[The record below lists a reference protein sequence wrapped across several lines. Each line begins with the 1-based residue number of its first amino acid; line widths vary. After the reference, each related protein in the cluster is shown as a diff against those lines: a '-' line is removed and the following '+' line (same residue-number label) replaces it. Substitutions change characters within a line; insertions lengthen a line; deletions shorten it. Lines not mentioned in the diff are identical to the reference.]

1 MKYKDLIFKI
11 PIENEYYLED
21 SKFVTDSIISM
32 LDERKE
38 QGRNQIL
45 INTNLKKG
53 LPLENINKIA
63 GPMIE
68 AWAYEVFS
76 DICEDTNNKYYLIN
90 VEAQERLSM
99 TDIILQF
106 KKSNRFI
113 TGSTDVKATSED
125 IEGSGKSP
133 NITSFSRIRT
143 AYVEDPDYMFIILSI
158 KHKVYSKKNKTT
170 NMFDG
175 IMEIVDYHAYDLKLI
190 SDEDIS
196 YNPALGT
203 GQIQIK
209 DIHYV
214 TLVNRS
220 AWEFCQL
227 LDRKYLKSSKRSFKQ
242 WYAEAVKYKWIKTR
256 D

>member
-11 PIENEYYLED
+11 TIENEYYLED

-32 LDERKE
+32 LDERKR

-68 AWAYEVFS
+68 AWAFEVFS
-76 DICEDTNNKYYLIN
+76 DISEDTNNKYYLIN

-106 KKSNRFI
+106 KKGNRFI

-158 KHKVYSKKNKTT
+158 KHKVYSKKNRIT

-190 SDEDIS
+190 SEEDIS